1 MNYLL
6 TFHTEEGEDLVF
18 VNVTGAQHNGYFC
31 ILQSGHHE
39 REIYVTG

>member
-6 TFHTEEGEDLVF
+6 TLHTEEDEDLVF

-31 ILQSGHHE
+31 ALQGGHHE
-39 REIYVTG
+39 RERYM